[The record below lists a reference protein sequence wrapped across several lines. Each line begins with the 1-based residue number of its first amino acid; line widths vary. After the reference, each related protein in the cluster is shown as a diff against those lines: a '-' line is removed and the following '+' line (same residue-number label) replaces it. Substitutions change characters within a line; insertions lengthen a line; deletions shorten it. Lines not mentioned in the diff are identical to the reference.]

1 MKVKIS
7 KINILLCFSYIR
19 LNLQVIKLFPR
30 DRYKVDKIKILNIII
45 NH

>member
-7 KINILLCFSYIR
+7 NIIIFLCHTR

-30 DRYKVDKIKILNIII
+30 DRYKVDKLKY
-45 NH
+45 